1 MHRFRLIGPR
11 ALRMHVLP
19 STFVVLLMIG
29 AADPAAASDEDALA
43 LEPEAP
49 AAAASTSRPP
59 LRAFVELT
67 AGRLGQRY
75 GLGDEDVHRAS
86 LDFLWD
92 AKLGSQ
98 WRAVVSDRLD
108 DMHPVDAGERST
120 LNSLREL
127 FVGWQAADGRFA
139 ADLGRINDRNGPAY
153 GYNPTDYFREGSAR
167 AVTTA
172 DPLALR
178 ENRLGTVMARGQ
190 WLWPGGSMSLVFA
203 PKLRGRASRES
214 WSPDWGATNHADRT
228 LLELGIQASDRL
240 SAQAFAFHEKG
251 VGVQIGASGTALL
264 GDATV
269 AFVEWSGGRGTD
281 LLSASLGPAPR
292 IRTRQQAAI
301 GATYTTASRLSVTA
315 ELEYNG
321 FALGKAEWREAVAT
335 HGIEAMGS
343 YLYEVQRRQDIAS
356 RRAAM
361 LYVSQKDAG
370 IKNLDLT
377 GLVRYNMV
385 DRSRFVWVEA
395 RYHFSRIDLALQW
408 QANLGGALTEYGA
421 QPGRSLVQLLA
432 AYYF

>member
-1 MHRFRLIGPR
+1 MPSLPPTSWPR
-11 ALRMHVLP
+11 MLLP
-19 STFVVLLMIG
+19 AVAAVLLG
-29 AADPAAASDEDALA
+29 TAGPVAASDDDALA
-43 LEPEAP
+43 LEPETPTAAAP
-49 AAAASTSRPP
+49 ASRPP
-59 LRAFVELT
+59 LRAFAEFT

-75 GLGDEDVHRAS
+75 GLGHEDAHRAS
-86 LDFLWD
+86 LDLLWD
-92 AKLGSQ
+92 VRLGSQ
-98 WRAVVSDRLD
+98 WRAVLSDRLD
-108 DMHPVDAGERST
+108 DMHPVDPGERST

-127 FVGWQAADGRFA
+127 FLGWQAGDGRFA
-139 ADLGRINDRNGPAY
+139 ADLGRVNYRNGPAY
-153 GYNPTDYFREGSAR
+153 GYNPTDYFRDGASR

-178 ENRLGTVMARGQ
+178 ENRLGTVMLRGQ
-190 WLWPGGSMSLVFA
+190 WLWSGGSASLALA
-203 PKLRGRASRES
+203 PKLRDRASGRS
-214 WSPDWGATNHADRT
+214 FSPDWGATNHADRV
-228 LLELGIQASDRL
+228 LLAVSTQASDRL
-240 SAQAFAFHEKG
+240 SVQGFAFHEKG
-251 VGVQIGASGTALL
+251 VGAQIGASGSVLL

-269 AFVEWSGGRGTD
+269 AFAEWSGGRGTD

-385 DRSRFVWVEA
+385 DRSRFVWAEA